1 MTSLFALLIADLSL
15 QELGLGFGR
24 VANLLVGLR
33 VFESTSSK
41 ALGVRLVGDSVFGV
55 ACGTCVNPVLS
66 KWTII
71 EQGEWK
77 HTSGGGDGRQMCV
90 GASLCSVSVADI
102 LYTLCFEYVPT
113 SRVRC
118 ADSLIKT

>member
-55 ACGTCVNPVLS
+55 ACGTCVNPALS

-71 EQGEWK
+71 ERENGSIPLGVA
-77 HTSGGGDGRQMCV
+77 TAGRCV
-90 GASLCSVSVADI
+90 LEPPCAAYRSPTFFTPCVSNMFLHLVLDA
-102 LYTLCFEYVPT
+102 PT
-113 SRVRC
+113 H
-118 ADSLIKT
+118 

>member
-41 ALGVRLVGDSVFGV
+41 ALGVRLVRDSVFGV
-55 ACGTCVNPVLS
+55 ACGTFVSPVLA
-66 KWTII
+66 KRTII
-71 EQGEWK
+71 EQENEAYLWGWRRPADVCWSLPVQRIGRR
-77 HTSGGGDGRQMCV
+77 HSLHLVFQICSYISG
-90 GASLCSVSVADI
+90 
-102 LYTLCFEYVPT
+102 
-113 SRVRC
+113 
-118 ADSLIKT
+118 